1 MTVLTNLQKIKSVTA
16 DDSFIQD
23 LKEDDVAVTTIFALV
38 DKLVSAGK
46 FGTLTE
52 EAQTY
57 YAAHLLS
64 LAGTAAGGQGP
75 VSSESIGGIT
85 TSFTLPYLNQK
96 SVVASTQYGLYYIEL
111 RNSIIPKVLVV

>member
-1 MTVLTNLQKIKSVTA
+1 MPVSTNLPKVKSVTA

-23 LKEDDVAVTTIFALV
+23 LKEDDLAVATVFALV
-38 DKLVSAGK
+38 DKLVPVGK
-46 FGTLTE
+46 FGTLAE

-75 VSSESIGGIT
+75 LSSESIGGIT

-96 SVVASTQYGLYYIEL
+96 SVVASTQYGLMYIEI
-111 RNSIIPKVLVV
+111 RNSVIPKSLVV